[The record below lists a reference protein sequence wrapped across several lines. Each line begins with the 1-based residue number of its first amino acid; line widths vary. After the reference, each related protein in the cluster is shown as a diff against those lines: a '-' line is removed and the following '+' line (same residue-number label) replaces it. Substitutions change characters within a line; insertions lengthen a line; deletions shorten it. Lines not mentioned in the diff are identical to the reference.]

1 MTQDRLL
8 QMVISVLL
16 MSGFR
21 VSERFSM
28 RPRSFDLIA
37 SDKDTILVIKVVS
50 HIDSISDEIARDLD
64 HISRYLRAS
73 PLIIGERAR
82 DAELERG
89 AVYVRYGIYAINI
102 STLYDALV
110 ESIPPLVYASPGG
123 LYVNIN
129 GEVLRELR
137 ERKNLSLGDLGTML
151 GVSRRTISKYEGGMG
166 TTLEI
171 ALKIEEIFDT
181 GLVSAIDLINYE
193 PHLKDEAGDQGEEV
207 PMGFL
212 ERIGMKLHAM
222 HRAPFQALIEFSDQ
236 SILTGY
242 GTTQKVVKRAALIG
256 NISQITG
263 MHAMCVL
270 TDYYKQKKIGKTLV
284 IGEDRLQALE
294 DGEELI
300 DLINES

>member
-37 SDKDTILVIKVVS
+37 SDRNIILIIKVVS
-50 HIDSISDEIARDLD
+50 HIDSISEEIAHDLD
-64 HISRYLRAS
+64 HISRYLKAS
-73 PLIIGERAR
+73 ALIIGERAR

-89 AVYVRYGIYAINI
+89 AVYVRYGIYAINV

-137 ERKNLSLGDLGTML
+137 ESRNLSLGDLGTML

-171 ALKIEEIFDT
+171 ALKIEEIFDC
-181 GLVSAIDLINYE
+181 GLVSAIDLVSYE
-193 PHLKDEAGDQGEEV
+193 PHFKEEAGDQEEEV

-212 ERIGMKLHAM
+212 ERIGIKLHAM

-242 GTTQKVVKRAALIG
+242 GTTQRVVKRAALIG